1 MITKVIQSELKRRY
15 SVDVRDIGDSKV
27 FLVSQY
33 EDRLATAKVN
43 VTRDAIIVATM
54 TSTLP
59 INGFT
64 ANVVAISKSDPTM
77 LDNMNQRLDKHFS
90 QGARRVVPR

>member
-1 MITKVIQSELKRRY
+1 MIEKVIHGELERRY
-15 SVDVRDIGDSKV
+15 AVDVREIGDSKV
-27 FLVSQY
+27 FIVSQCG
-33 EDRLATAKVN
+33 DRLATAKVN

-64 ANVVAISKSDPTM
+64 ANVVAISKSDPTL
-77 LDNMNQRLDKHFS
+77 LDTMHRRLNSHFS